1 MKRIRYS
8 LATIAL
14 LAALSG
20 LLPLGAGLGSLANA
34 ASSVAGH
41 SAKPVAFLHKPPCPS
56 AGSDC

>member
-14 LAALSG
+14 LAVLSG
-20 LLPLGAGLGSLANA
+20 LFPLGAERGSLANA

-41 SAKPVAFLHKPPCPS
+41 SAKPVISLYKPPCPG
-56 AGSDC
+56 AGVDC